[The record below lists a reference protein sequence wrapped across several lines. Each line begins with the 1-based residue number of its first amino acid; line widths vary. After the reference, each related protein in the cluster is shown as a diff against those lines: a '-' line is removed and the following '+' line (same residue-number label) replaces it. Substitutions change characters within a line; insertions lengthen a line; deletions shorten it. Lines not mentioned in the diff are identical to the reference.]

1 MRSHGSQQ
9 YVLTSFFGTTGLRD
23 GRRRKRAQKKAK
35 AARQKASKAAA
46 EDEARTHEVS
56 RPPTMLDGRLLHML
70 P

>member
-9 YVLTSFFGTTGLRD
+9 YVADLILRYHLLTP
-23 GRRRKRAQKKAK
+23 RRRKRAQKKAK